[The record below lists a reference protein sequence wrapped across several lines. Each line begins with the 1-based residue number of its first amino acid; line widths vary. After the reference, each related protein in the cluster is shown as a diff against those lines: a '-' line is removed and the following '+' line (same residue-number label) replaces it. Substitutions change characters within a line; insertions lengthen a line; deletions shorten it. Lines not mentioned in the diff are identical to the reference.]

1 MLNRR
6 RFIATV
12 GAAGLGVAA
21 AACSTDG
28 GTPNPAPSGG
38 AGGGELKGTINIV
51 TPEFAGTEGKEVF
64 EGKILKSFQEKHP
77 GVNFQVDYT
86 PWDKLNEKLSTLIAG
101 GQPSDL
107 LMTGMGWT
115 EPFAHM
121 GVLAKL
127 DQTAV
132 LGDAEV
138 LPALIKQGSFNGEM
152 HAMPYLLESRPFVYR
167 KDLFTQHGI
176 DAEAP
181 TTLDEFTELLRE
193 VKSKTGLVPLDM
205 LGSSLR
211 QVWGQMIFAYGG
223 TQFSPDG
230 LKVTF
235 DQEPGVKAMQWMVD
249 LQKDGLSDFN
259 FKVPAGQPSA
269 YMQDKTAMAWVS
281 SGAWPQYTQQAPQ
294 LLEDDKFGVMLMP
307 SVKAGTPVL
316 YQGGTLVGLSTRSQ
330 NVAAATALMQHLV
343 SDVPLTDAAI
353 NTGKVPARAD
363 LPANAELSQNKLI
376 DFSVDHLQY
385 SVTDGGTPA
394 WMEIRG
400 KMDPV
405 IEAAVLGQ
413 KSVADTIAEIKTIA
427 EEAIGRL

>member
-6 RFIATV
+6 RFIASV

-21 AACSTDG
+21 AACSSGTTPSAAPTG
-28 GTPNPAPSGG
+28 GT
-38 AGGGELKGTINIV
+38 GGELTGTINIV
-51 TPEFAGTEGKEVF
+51 TPEFAGTGGKEAF
-64 EGKILKSFQEKHP
+64 EGKILQSFKDKHP
-77 GVNFQVDYT
+77 GVSFQVDYT

-127 DQTAV
+127 NQKEV

-152 HAMPYLLESRPFVYR
+152 HAMPYLLESRPFIYR
-167 KDLFTQHGI
+167 KDLFDQHGI
-176 DAEAP
+176 DATAP

-193 VKSKTGLVPLDM
+193 VKSKTGLVSLDM

-211 QVWGQMIFAYGG
+211 QVWGQLIFAYGG

-259 FKVPAGQPSA
+259 FKVPAGQPTA
-269 YMQDKTAMAWVS
+269 YQTEKTAMGWVS
-281 SGAWPQYTQQAPQ
+281 SGAWPTFSEQSPQ
-294 LLEDDKFGVMLMP
+294 LLGDDKFGVVLMP

-330 NVAAATALMQHLV
+330 NAEAAKALMQHLV
-343 SDVPLTDAAI
+343 SDAALTQASI
-353 NTGKVPARAD
+353 TTGKVPARAD
-363 LPANAELSQNKLI
+363 LPANEELSKNKLL
-376 DFSVDHLQY
+376 DFSVDNLQY

-427 EEAIGRL
+427 EEAIGRIQ